1 MSLPNALQDIAT
13 SQINELAQ
21 LQPENLALWQGDARG
36 KLERTLGLS
45 DFIAQVLQSQP
56 TLLSWLFQQI
66 GRAHV

>member
-45 DFIAQVLQSQP
+45 DFIAQVL
-56 TLLSWLFQQI
+56 
-66 GRAHV
+66 